1 MTPEPTTIVKSRRA
15 TWWGLGVLTLLVLL
29 ALLGRWD
36 LRRRHQGSDGPRV
49 VAQAGESLFTVDRLR
64 AWLADQPEDLPE
76 EEIHR
81 WLEGWVEDQLLA
93 QAALKAGL
101 DTLAGNRELLA
112 RQRLRLL
119 RGLLEEASL
128 AETLSVSQL
137 ELRTWAKANQGLLV
151 LPEPLL
157 RLEWLESAD
166 SLALAGLADRFR
178 RGRLGRDE
186 PLPPG
191 VERGVTPLTSQ
202 AGLPPFHTDRLLR
215 LSEGETTP
223 VLRLRRGWALFRL
236 LEERPQGWLPDPDL
250 HPELVRD
257 AMLRDLRWK
266 RLQSR
271 LETLRQSSPWRVDL
285 EPLRDVEAGLSSSR

>member
-1 MTPEPTTIVKSRRA
+1 MNRSRPFGHVR
-15 TWWGLGVLTLLVLL
+15 TGYWWGLGVLTLLVLL

-36 LRRRHQGSDGPRV
+36 FRRRNQGPGGPRV

-64 AWLADQPEDLPE
+64 AWLADQPENLPE
-76 EEIHR
+76 EEVRR

-101 DTLAGNRELLA
+101 DTLAGNRELLV
-112 RQRLRLL
+112 RQKLRLL

-128 AETLSVSQL
+128 AETLSVSPL
-137 ELRTWAKANQGLLV
+137 ELRTWARANQGLLV
-151 LPEPLL
+151 LPEPLV
-157 RLEWLESAD
+157 RLEWLESTD
-166 SLALAGLADRFR
+166 SLSLAGLADELR
-178 RGRLGRDE
+178 RGRLDAGD

-202 AGLPPFHTDRLLR
+202 AGLPPFHADRLLR

-223 VLRLRRGWALFRL
+223 VLRLRRGWAIFRL

-257 AMLRDLRWK
+257 AMVRDLRWK

-285 EPLRDVEAGLSSSR
+285 EPLRELEAGLPQPR

>member
-1 MTPEPTTIVKSRRA
+1 MGNSTMKNRSLWV
-15 TWWGLGVLTLLVLL
+15 GLAFLVGLTLL

-36 LRRRHQGSDGPRV
+36 FRRRHQGPDGPRV

-64 AWLADQPEDLPE
+64 AWLADQPENLPE
-76 EEIHR
+76 EDIRR

-101 DTLAGNRELLA
+101 DTLAGSRELLS

-137 ELRTWAKANQGLLV
+137 ELRTWARANQGLLV

-157 RLEWLESAD
+157 RLEWLESTD

-178 RGRLGRDE
+178 RGRLERDE

-202 AGLPPFHTDRLLR
+202 AGLPPFHADRLLR

-223 VLRLRRGWALFRL
+223 VLRLRRGWAIFRL
-236 LEERPQGWLPDPDL
+236 LEERPQGWLRDPDL
-250 HPELVRD
+250 HPELVRE

-271 LETLRQSSPWRVDL
+271 LETLRQESPWRVDL
-285 EPLRDVEAGLSSSR
+285 EPLRELEAGLPNPR

>member
-1 MTPEPTTIVKSRRA
+1 MNLDQGSSVGRSRI
-15 TWWGLGVLTLLVLL
+15 WWGMGLLALLALL

-36 LRRRHQGSDGPRV
+36 FRRRNVEPVGPRV

-76 EEIHR
+76 EEIRR

-93 QAALKAGL
+93 QAALRAGL

-112 RQRLRLL
+112 RQKLRLL

-128 AETLSVSQL
+128 AESLSVSQL
-137 ELRTWAKANQGLLV
+137 ELRTWARANEGLLV

-157 RLEWLESAD
+157 RLEWLEGPD
-166 SLALAGLADRFR
+166 SLVLAGVVDAFR
-178 RGRLGRDE
+178 RGRLGATV

-191 VERGVTPLTSQ
+191 VDHGVTPLTPQ
-202 AGLPPFHTDRLLR
+202 AGLPPFHADRLLR

-223 VLRLRRGWALFRL
+223 VLRQRRGWAIFRL

-250 HPELVRD
+250 HPELVRGV
-257 AMLRDLRWK
+257 MLRDLRWK

-271 LETLRQSSPWRVDL
+271 LETLRQESPWRVDL
-285 EPLRDVEAGLSSSR
+285 APLLDLEAGLPQPR